1 MSFTWPLALL
11 GLFLAPVLFA
21 LYVWSLRKRKK
32 SAVRFSNVALVRAAM
47 PPHAKWRRHIPPAV
61 FLTGLLG
68 LGVAVGRPQASVNV
82 PIARTSIVMALDV
95 SRSMCATDVL
105 PNRLSVA
112 QEAARAFVNDQPG
125 GTRIGIV
132 AFAGFAEL
140 VVPPTT
146 DKKEL
151 IAAIDGFVTSRGT
164 AIGSA
169 TLASLD
175 AIANLNP
182 DVAPVGSIPDSGS
195 AFDVPPS
202 FSDPTA
208 TEAALAPEPGPPAGT
223 SFVPDIVV
231 LLTDGANT
239 RGIDPVTAAKQA
251 VERRVRVYTIG
262 FGTTEPKD
270 MVCTAKQVGGD
281 SIGDGLGGF
290 GGFGGGGG
298 GGGGGRRGFRRFM
311 VTDEPTLKRVAVMT
325 GGAFYKAEDA
335 SQLRKVFA
343 NLPKQVVLQKRKV
356 EVSVGFVG
364 VGLLLTLTA
373 MVLSLR
379 WNRSP

>member
-11 GLFLAPVLFA
+11 GLLFIPVLLG
-21 LYVWSLRKRKK
+21 LYIWSLRRRKK

-47 PPHAKWRRHIPPAV
+47 VPHAKWRRHVPPV
-61 FLTGLLG
+61 LFLVGLLG
-68 LGVAVGRPQASVNV
+68 LGVAAGRPQANMKV

-105 PNRLSVA
+105 PNRLAVA
-112 QEAARAFVNDQPG
+112 QDAARAFVKDQPS

-164 AIGSA
+164 AIGAA

-175 AIANLNP
+175 AISKLNP
-182 DVAPVGSIPDSGS
+182 DVAPIGEILNSESTFDLLPSG
-195 AFDVPPS
+195 
-202 FSDPTA
+202 
-208 TEAALAPEPGPPAGT
+208 PEPTEPNPTDTVELEPSVNT

-239 RGIDPVTAAKQA
+239 RGIDPVEAAKQA
-251 VERRVRVYTIG
+251 VDRRVRVYTIG
-262 FGTTEPKD
+262 FGTTEPKG
-270 MVCTAKQVGGD
+270 MVCTAKQAGGD
-281 SIGDGLGGF
+281 VIGGGF
-290 GGFGGGGG
+290 GGGFGGGGAG
-298 GGGGGRRGFRRFM
+298 GGGGGQRGFRRFM
-311 VTDEPTLKRVAVMT
+311 VTDEPKLKKVAAMT
-325 GGAFYKAEDA
+325 GGAFFKAEDA
-335 SQLRKVFA
+335 DQLRKVFA
-343 NLPKQVVLQKRKV
+343 NLPKQVTLQKRKV

-364 VGLLLTLTA
+364 AGLLLTLSA
-373 MVLSLR
+373 LALSLR

>member
-1 MSFTWPLALL
+1 MSFTWPMALL
-11 GLFLAPVLFA
+11 GLILTPVLLG
-21 LYVWSLRKRKK
+21 LYVSSLRKRRK

-47 PPHAKWRRHIPPAV
+47 VPHANWRRHVPPAV

-68 LGVAVGRPQASVNV
+68 LGVATGRPQASLSV

-164 AIGSA
+164 AIGAA

-175 AIANLNP
+175 AISNLNP
-182 DVAPVGSIPDSGS
+182 DVAPIGPIPDTGS

-202 FSDPTA
+202 FSDSTP
-208 TEAALAPEPGPPAGT
+208 TEASPAPEPGPPVGT

-239 RGIDPVTAAKQA
+239 RGIDPVTAAKKA

-270 MVCTAKQVGGD
+270 MVCTAKQAGGD

-290 GGFGGGGG
+290 GGGFGG

-311 VTDEPTLKRVAVMT
+311 VTDEPTLKKVAAMT
-325 GGAFYKAEDA
+325 GGAFYRAEDSA
-335 SQLRKVFA
+335 QLRKVFA

-356 EVSVGFVG
+356 EVSVAFAGL
-364 VGLLLTLTA
+364 GLLLTLTA
-373 MVLSLR
+373 IVLSLR

>member
-1 MSFTWPLALL
+1 
-11 GLFLAPVLFA
+11 
-21 LYVWSLRKRKK
+21 
-32 SAVRFSNVALVRAAM
+32 M
-47 PPHAKWRRHIPPAV
+47 PSHAKWRRHVPPAI

-68 LGVAVGRPQASVNV
+68 LGVAAGRPQASIKV

-112 QEAARAFVNDQPG
+112 QDAARAFVNDQPS

-164 AIGSA
+164 AIGAA

-175 AIANLNP
+175 AISTLNP
-182 DVAPVGSIPDSGS
+182 DVPPVGPVSDSGS
-195 AFDVPPS
+195 VFD
-202 FSDPTA
+202 A
-208 TEAALAPEPGPPAGT
+208 PPAIDSAPTSLDSEPPPPVNT

-270 MVCTAKQVGGD
+270 MVCTAKQAGGD
-281 SIGDGLGGF
+281 VIGNGFGG

-298 GGGGGRRGFRRFM
+298 GGVGARGFRRFM
-311 VTDEPTLKRVAVMT
+311 VTDEPTLKKVAAMT
-325 GGAFYKAEDA
+325 GGAFYRAEDA
-335 SQLRKVFA
+335 AQLRKVFT
-343 NLPKQVVLQKRKV
+343 NLPKQVTLQKRKV
-356 EVSVGFVG
+356 EVSVMFAG
-364 VGLLLTLTA
+364 VGLLLALTA